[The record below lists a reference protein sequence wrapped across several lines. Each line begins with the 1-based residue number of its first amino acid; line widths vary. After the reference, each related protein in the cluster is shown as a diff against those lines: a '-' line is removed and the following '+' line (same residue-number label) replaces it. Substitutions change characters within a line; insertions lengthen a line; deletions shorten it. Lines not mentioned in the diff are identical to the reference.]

1 MTGDEPSQQGGIV
14 FGKVGKAFPSGDG
27 RDPITAVQD
36 ISLTIQP
43 ERFVAILGP
52 SGCGKT
58 TLLRLADGLINP
70 DAGSIRI
77 FGTPPRPGPDI
88 GFVFQS
94 FRLIPWATVAQNI
107 EFALMDLGLSR
118 AERTERVVRNI
129 ELVGLTRVTDAY
141 PATLSGGMR
150 QRVAL
155 ARALAPEPRV
165 LLMDE
170 PFASIDAQT
179 RELMQVELM
188 RIWAQLRSTVMF
200 VTHSVDEAILLADQI
215 VVLGPRPGR
224 VIEVVEVELPR
235 PRWTYDAR
243 SEKRF
248 NELRAYLSAQ
258 MRALVFS
265 DPSSEFYG
273 RDLGQLS
280 EIRKVETGFPNELRE
295 KTKG

>member
-1 MTGDEPSQQGGIV
+1 MSGDEPSPQVGIV
-14 FGKVGKAFPSGDG
+14 FDKVGKAFPSGD
-27 RDPITAVQD
+27 RHSPVAAVQD

-58 TLLRLADGLINP
+58 TLLRLADGLIDP
-70 DAGSIRI
+70 DTGSIRI
-77 FGTPPRPGPDI
+77 FGRPPRPGPDI

-107 EFALMDLGLSR
+107 EFALMDMDLPKAERSERVAHNIDLVGLSR
-118 AERTERVVRNI
+118 AA
-129 ELVGLTRVTDAY
+129 DAY
-141 PATLSGGMR
+141 PASLSGGMR

-155 ARALAPEPRV
+155 ARALAPDPRV

-179 RELMQVELM
+179 RELMQIELM
-188 RIWAQLRSTVMF
+188 RIWAQRRSTVMF

-215 VVLGPRPGR
+215 VLLGPRPGR
-224 VIEVVEVELPR
+224 VIEVVEVGLPR
-235 PRWTYDAR
+235 PRWTYDTRA
-243 SEKRF
+243 EKRF
-248 NELRAYLSAQ
+248 TELRAYLSSQ

-265 DPSSEFYG
+265 DPTSEFYG
-273 RDLGQLS
+273 RDIGPTH
-280 EIRKVETGFPNELRE
+280 IAD
-295 KTKG
+295 